1 VIKALRGVG
10 ERIVIILIPTEL
22 WVQIVA
28 LFLKLGDSCP
38 SAAAI
43 NRLCGPAS
51 PQNADGQLKK
61 ADRRSSKPQIVTDSA
76 FSSPTSQSAIN
87 YPLVFIG
94 GAEGARTPG
103 LMTASHALSQLSYS
117 PMRKLKFFNKRSS
130 ACQQLFDEITRGK
143 G

>member
-61 ADRRSSKPQIVTDSA
+61 ADRRSSKSQIVKIPL
-76 FSSPTSQSAIN
+76 FLPLRVSQPSTTHLFLLVELRGLE
-87 YPLVFIG
+87 PL
-94 GAEGARTPG
+94 
-103 LMTASHALSQLSYS
+103 AS
-117 PMRKLKFFNKRSS
+117 
-130 ACQQLFDEITRGK
+130 
-143 G
+143 